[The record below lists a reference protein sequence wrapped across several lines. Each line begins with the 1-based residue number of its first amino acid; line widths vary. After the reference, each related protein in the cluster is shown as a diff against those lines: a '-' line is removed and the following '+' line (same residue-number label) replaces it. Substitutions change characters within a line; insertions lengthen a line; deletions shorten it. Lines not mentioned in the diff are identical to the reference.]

1 VHAVGLYGPR
11 GGGIADRDGVMHR
24 PTVIQG
30 TLGKAFGTIGGYVAG
45 SAARRLSA
53 QPRAGLHLHHL
64 IAAGDRPPARSP
76 RSAISNKVRPSATV
90 IMSARPH

>member
-45 SAARRLSA
+45 SAALVDFLRSHAPGFIFTTSL
-53 QPRAGLHLHHL
+53 
-64 IAAGDRPPARSP
+64 PPAIGRRRARRDPPSQTKSG
-76 RSAISNKVRPSATV
+76 RARPS
-90 IMSARPH
+90 S